1 MKLKEEIL
9 RLLREDIEFRYTVLG
24 YLGLDEVVKSI
35 HDLQRQVA
43 EQSKAI
49 YNLQKQVYEH
59 TKIIS
64 NLQKEVVKYGKLLE
78 KHEKIIEELKTEVKE
93 LKTEV
98 RELKGD
104 VQGLKAAFIELR
116 SAMGLTLEEFSRSF
130 LRGLLEARG
139 IPKDKLKLERKVFKL
154 DSREIEI
161 NIFNE
166 NPLIVAEVTAVL
178 EDLSELDKVLERVL
192 LVEGIYGRK
201 PDYVFLITP
210 TITRNLSE
218 EVFKKAKEYGIEII
232 YGKIA

>member
-59 TKIIS
+59 IKIIS
-64 NLQKEVVKYGKLLE
+64 NLQKEVAKYGKLLE
-78 KHEKIIEELKTEVKE
+78 KHGKIIEE

-210 TITRNLSE
+210 TITRNLSK